1 MAQDCKKD
9 RLIEAY
15 NYLYNNGKVHSVT
28 DLADKMGRSR
38 PSVSRA
44 MSGVPEYLNEKF
56 LKCFSDSFP
65 GVFNLD
71 YLLTGEG
78 TLLANETQPAT
89 PERVATP
96 TTYDVSILI
105 EKAVEKATAY
115 SDKCIAILE
124 KQVEDLR
131 RGIETRDRVINTLQQ
146 KINAMQLEDTLDKY
160 PFHVGI
166 AEPSIPDPEQKHV

>member
-1 MAQDCKKD
+1 MNDRQKRLNEVYDYLRRFYGIHTKKD
-9 RLIEAY
+9 FALALRYGRTSLSAAM
-15 NYLYNNGKVHSVT
+15 NGGDSYLT
-28 DLADKMGRSR
+28 DNLFKNICS
-38 PSVSRA
+38 
-44 MSGVPEYLNEKF
+44 
-56 LKCFSDSFP
+56 SFP

-146 KINAMQLEDTLDKY
+146 KINAMQLDDTLDKY
-160 PFHVGI
+160 PFTVGI

>member
-1 MAQDCKKD
+1 MTTRQE
-9 RLIEAY
+9 RLREVYDYLRSNFGIHTQAGFAAALLITRPAISSAMNGNEAY
-15 NYLYNNGKVHSVT
+15 LTNSLFQKIC
-28 DLADKMGRSR
+28 A
-38 PSVSRA
+38 A
-44 MSGVPEYLNEKF
+44 
-56 LKCFSDSFP
+56 FP

-146 KINAMQLEDTLDKY
+146 KINAMQLDDTLDKY

>member
-1 MAQDCKKD
+1 MNTRRD
-9 RLIEAY
+9 RLNEVY
-15 NYLYNNGKVHSVT
+15 
-28 DLADKMGRSR
+28 
-38 PSVSRA
+38 
-44 MSGVPEYLNEKF
+44 EYLRENFGIHTKTQF
-56 LKCFSDSFP
+56 ASALKITQPALSSAMNGNDAYLTDNLFKRICAAYQ
-65 GVFNLD
+65 GVFNLG

-131 RGIETRDRVINTLQQ
+131 RGIETRDRVINTLQH
-146 KINAMQLEDTLDKY
+146 KINAMQLDDTLDKY
-160 PFHVGI
+160 PFNVGI
-166 AEPSIPDPEQKHV
+166 AEPGIHDPEQKHV